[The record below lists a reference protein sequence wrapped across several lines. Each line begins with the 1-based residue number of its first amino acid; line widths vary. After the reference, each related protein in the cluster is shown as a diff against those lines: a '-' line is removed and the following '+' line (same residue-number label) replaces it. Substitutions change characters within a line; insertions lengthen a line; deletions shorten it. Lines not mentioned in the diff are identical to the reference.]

1 MARQTPSSTLI
12 ALAIAAI
19 AIAVPWTARAA
30 DGTGGLRQQ
39 PLNPIAAPS
48 VRYPASGP
56 GIGGSVRTDPTDS
69 GLSGARGTQPET
81 SGQIGALLTYRGTQ
95 YVITD
100 GQWYEKRGRDLIAVT
115 PPSGVLVRELPK
127 GYAMRWIG
135 GVPYFYADGLY
146 YVWREGSR
154 RYEILQ
160 SPPSEETRPAQ
171 GATHD
176 GRRTNPSAPASSS
189 NPPPP

>member
-1 MARQTPSSTLI
+1 MRRP
-12 ALAIAAI
+12 
-19 AIAVPWTARAA
+19 
-30 DGTGGLRQQ
+30 
-39 PLNPIAAPS
+39 
-48 VRYPASGP
+48 
-56 GIGGSVRTDPTDS
+56 
-69 GLSGARGTQPET
+69 QPET
-81 SGQIGALLTYRGTQ
+81 PGQIGASLTYRGTQ

-100 GQWYEKRGRDLIAVT
+100 GQWYERRGRDLVAVT

-160 SPPSEETRPAQ
+160 SPPSQEAPPASNGGEETRRALPPA
-171 GATHD
+171 
-176 GRRTNPSAPASSS
+176 P
-189 NPPPP
+189 